1 MDKPKIVLEVKI
13 KRPDGVNTFY
23 RYRIKNVQFWF
34 EETNDGN
41 IYSVYI
47 NANNDKLEYFLD
59 CEYDET
65 LEYPVFRPLKTR
77 FRHKNGFITAEESDD
92 FIESIK
98 DAKIIASAIDAF
110 FENGKFD

>member
-1 MDKPKIVLEVKI
+1 MNKPKVTLEVKI

-47 NANNDKLEYFLD
+47 NANQDIIEYFLD
-59 CEYDET
+59 CEYNKN

-77 FRHKNGFITAEESDD
+77 FRHKNGFITVEEADD
-92 FIESIK
+92 FIKRIK
-98 DAKIIASAIDAF
+98 EAKLIAETIDEF